1 MEEKKTGA
9 ARTQPAVRDEL
20 WTDERISSFLRF
32 LPPEGVP
39 ADYHILQKAY
49 RGMLPDAFERFLEF
63 FVEAGHDLNV
73 RHVDGST
80 FLDLVVK
87 HRRSTEYADLLEQAG
102 AIRTVGV
109 GSVR

>member
-9 ARTQPAVRDEL
+9 ERTQPAVRDEF
-20 WTDERISSFLRF
+20 WTDERIRSYLQF

-49 RGMLPDAFERFLEF
+49 RGMLPDAFARFIEF
-63 FVEAGHDLNV
+63 FVAAGRDLNV

-80 FLDLVVK
+80 FADHVAK
-87 HRRSTEYADLLEQAG
+87 HRRSTEYLRLLEQAG
-102 AIRTVGV
+102 AIRSGK
-109 GSVR
+109 SAD